1 MRGGRRRRGTGL
13 TLIEFLF
20 AISVT
25 AITGL
30 GIAGMFPAALR
41 SVVSGGQV
49 TKATVL
55 AQAMADAIRN
65 DPFDT
70 LVTRYNNLNTS
81 TDATLQTLACPF
93 TPGDTEYDPNFN
105 KKKWKCDLAASE
117 AQLSGRGLPAAY
129 GTVVVACL
137 NADGTTN
144 TTVPCPTDLRRVAV
158 TVTWDRQGTR
168 SVSLVTYV
176 ARKS

>member
-1 MRGGRRRRGTGL
+1 LKVGRGAGRAGL

-25 AITGL
+25 AMTAL

-55 AQAMADAIRN
+55 AQAMTDAIRN

-70 LVTRYNNLNTS
+70 LVSRYNGLDTNNLSVTCPV
-81 TDATLQTLACPF
+81 TATAYDA
-93 TPGDTEYDPNFN
+93 DFN
-105 KKKWKCDLAASE
+105 KKKWKCDLVATT

-129 GTVVVACL
+129 GTVAVACL
-137 NADGTTN
+137 NASGTTN
-144 TTVPCPTDLRRVAV
+144 TTVPCPTDLRRLTV
-158 TVTWDRQGTR
+158 TVTWDRQGAR
-168 SVSLVTYV
+168 SVSLITYV
-176 ARKS
+176 ARTN

>member
-1 MRGGRRRRGTGL
+1 MSRVLFLRRRRCAGLAGL

-25 AITGL
+25 AITAL

-70 LVTRYNNLNTS
+70 LVTRYNGFNTNNLSVT
-81 TDATLQTLACPF
+81 CPL
-93 TPGDTEYDPNFN
+93 TVTGYDPDFN
-105 KKKWKCDLAASE
+105 KMKWKCDLVASE
-117 AQLSGRGLPAAY
+117 AQISGRGLPAAY
-129 GTVVVACL
+129 GTIAVACL
-137 NADGTTN
+137 NANGTTN
-144 TTVPCPTDLRRVAV
+144 TTVPCPTDLRRMRV
-158 TVTWDRQGTR
+158 TVTWDRQGAR

-176 ARKS
+176 ARTN